1 MTTQTALPGFARTLL
16 ASSLLLAFAPAWSQQ
31 TPDTAPAAASA
42 DMPAA
47 AAAPAVAT
55 TAGAD
60 PATASVIVL
69 GSRGAAR
76 TALDAAAPV
85 GLISAK
91 DMQMA
96 GPLELGKLLQTLYP
110 SFNFS
115 STFISDGT
123 DIIRPATLRSLGPDQ
138 LLVLVN
144 GKRRHQQAL
153 VNVQQTIGRGSAGTD
168 INAIP
173 MSAIQRIEVLRDGA
187 AAQYGSDAIA
197 GVINIVLKQTTDST
211 QLSGT
216 VGGTSEGGG
225 ALRSASANTGW
236 AIGDGGYVNLTVE
249 GRRRGET
256 NRAGLDTLRVDPPR
270 VTQRIGDS
278 LAKDKYFWWNA
289 AVPAAGGEF
298 YTFGGVSHRS
308 GDSAGFFRTSDDG
321 RNVPSVYPNGFLPNI
336 RTTVKDG
343 SLAVGYRRDLADG
356 WKADLSVNHGR
367 SELDF
372 HEKETINISYWYE
385 PKPGG
390 GIYAES
396 PLEADTGVLKFN
408 QTTVNAD
415 LRGPIQLGGRE
426 ISFATGFEYRRD
438 GYAIE
443 AGDPVSY
450 QYGRTNNPAIPIR
463 DQLGGIAAS
472 GTQGFPG
479 YTPATAVDDN
489 RHNIALY
496 LDAEHKLTRELLIGA
511 AVRWEKY
518 SDFGSTTTG
527 KLSLRYD
534 PSKTVGLRSTV
545 STGFRA
551 PGVQQKFYSS
561 VSTNLN
567 GAGVL
572 TETLTA
578 REGSAV
584 TRAFGIPNL
593 KQETSKNA
601 SVGLVLRPMPN
612 FSLTAD
618 LWGID
623 IDDRIVFSSNI
634 APESGTCATAAA
646 CPIRAILD
654 PLKVGQ
660 AQFFTNAIDTQTRGL
675 DIVAEHTTRW
685 PGSTLVLSGQ
695 LDFNRTRVVGR
706 HSDSPV
712 LTGTQLFDDAQV
724 TLIERG
730 QPRQHHV
737 LSADYTRGAWNG
749 NLRANYYGEVQGQG
763 FTAPFVQTWDA
774 KWILDATLRYNF
786 SKATSVTVGA
796 NNLFNTFPTKWDPV
810 RAAPFP
816 QMGFTYCWETCPFGI
831 NGRSWYARVD
841 VTL

>member
-1 MTTQTALPGFARTLL
+1 MTTHTALPVFARTLL
-16 ASSLLLAFAPAWSQQ
+16 AASLLLAFAPAWAQDS
-31 TPDTAPAAASA
+31 TD
-42 DMPAA
+42 
-47 AAAPAVAT
+47 AAPADDPG
-55 TAGAD
+55 AG
-60 PATASVIVL
+60 PATASVVVL

-85 GLISAK
+85 GLISGK

-96 GPLELGKLLQTLYP
+96 GPLELGKLLQTLDP

-289 AVPAAGGEF
+289 AVPAGGGEF

-308 GDSAGFFRTSDDG
+308 GDSAGFFRTFDDG
-321 RNVPSVYPNGFLPNI
+321 RNVPFVYPNGFLPNI

-343 SLAVGYRRDLADG
+343 SLAVGYRRDLAAG
-356 WKADLSVNHGR
+356 WKADFSVNHGR

-390 GIYAES
+390 GIYAAS

-415 LRGPIQLGGRE
+415 LRGPLQIGGRE
-426 ISFATGFEYRRD
+426 LSFATGFEYRRD

-450 QYGRTNNPAIPIR
+450 QYGRSNNPAIVIR
-463 DQLGGIAAS
+463 DQNGGIAAS

-479 YTPATAVDDN
+479 YTPATAVDDS

-496 LDAEHKLTRELLIGA
+496 ADLEHKLTSQLLLGA

-534 PSKTVGLRSTV
+534 PSKTVGLRSTL

-601 SVGLVLRPMPN
+601 SVGIVLRPTSS

-634 APESGTCATAAA
+634 APESGPCPTLAA

-660 AQFFTNAIDTQTRGL
+660 AQFFTNAIDTETRGL
-675 DIVAEHTTRW
+675 DIVAEHTSRW
-685 PGSTLVLSGQ
+685 PGATLVLSGQ
-695 LDFNRTRVVGR
+695 LDFNRTKVAGR

-712 LTGTQLFDDAQV
+712 LNGAQLFDDAQV

-774 KWILDATLRYNF
+774 KWIVDATLRYNL
-786 SKATSVTVGA
+786 SKTTSLTVGS
-796 NNLFNTFPTKWDPV
+796 NNIFNTFPTKWDPV